1 MQAAAQ
7 PDAAKSES
15 AAPIFDVISESDKAT
30 NLAVLHARATK
41 LDACLHAKVVRAM
54 CAISTLSPHSFY
66 DLIRERCWGE
76 LSVSVCWGG

>member
-41 LDACLHAKVVRAM
+41 LGACLHAKVVRAM
-54 CAISTLSPHSFY
+54 Y